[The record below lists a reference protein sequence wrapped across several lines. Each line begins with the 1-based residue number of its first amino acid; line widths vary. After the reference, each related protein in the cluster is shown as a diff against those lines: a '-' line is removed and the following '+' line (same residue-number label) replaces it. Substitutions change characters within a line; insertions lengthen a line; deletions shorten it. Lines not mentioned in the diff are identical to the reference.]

1 MGIAASMAAV
11 GLGFLALIGGA
22 GWLVRG
28 AAALALRFGL
38 SPLVIGLTVVA
49 FGTSA
54 PELLVSLVSV
64 LTGKGDVAVGNVLGS
79 NIANVLL
86 ILGASAMVRPL
97 PSSRSALRVDLPIG
111 LVLVAGVAAF
121 GWNGSIERWQAA
133 LLLAGFGV
141 FMLAAFVRR
150 QAPDLG
156 DEVKPDSTRSS
167 LLRLAGGLVGLVVG
181 AELLVRGAIVLAR
194 AAGLSEALIGL
205 TLVAVGTSLPEL
217 ATSVVAAHRGQ
228 TEISVGNI
236 LGSNVFN
243 IGWVLGLAYLIRPG
257 SIAPVLARH
266 DALVAGAASLL
277 LGVLLA
283 TRHRLGRT
291 EGAVLLGLYAVYVGF
306 LFWRG

>member
-1 MGIAASMAAV
+1 MTMVGGVAAV
-11 GLGFLALIGGA
+11 GVGFLALVGGA

-28 AAALALRFGL
+28 AAALARRFGL

-79 NIANVLL
+79 NTANVLL

-111 LVLVAGVAAF
+111 LALVAAVAAF
-121 GWNGSIERWQAA
+121 GWDGHISRWEAA
-133 LLLAGFGV
+133 VLLAGFGV
-141 FMLAAFVRR
+141 FMVAAFLRR
-150 QAPDLG
+150 QALDLG
-156 DEVKPDSTRSS
+156 GDVRLDSARSS
-167 LLRLAGGLVGLVVG
+167 LLRVAGGLAGLVVG
-181 AELLVRGAIVLAR
+181 AELLVRGATVLAR

-228 TEISVGNI
+228 SEISVGNI

-266 DALVAGAASLL
+266 DALVAGGASLL
-277 LGVLLA
+277 LGVFLA
-283 TRHRLGRT
+283 VRHRLGRA
-291 EGAVLLGLYAVYVGF
+291 EGAVLLGFYALYVGF